1 MLHEEIKL
9 GIRGAMKTKDT
20 VKLDV
25 LRGLVTAF
33 TNELVSSG
41 KTPQEVLSD
50 EVVLSIITRTAK
62 QRRDSIAQ
70 YEAAN
75 RKDLAEEDRSQLN
88 ILETFL
94 PILMTEEEVTQ
105 IVLAKQNALGI
116 TDSSKKGM
124 LMAEIMKELKGK
136 ADGQLVKKVVDSLF
150 T

>member
-62 QRRDSIAQ
+62 QRRESIAQ

-94 PILMTEEEVTQ
+94 PILMTQEEVTQ

-116 TDSSKKGM
+116 TDSSKKGT